1 MAMNRILLTGT
12 AVLVLVNAACLGV
25 TPANAENMSDIPANR
40 QLSETCGEV
49 GFLGRI
55 IRAVC
60 FDRNNVPYRS
70 KIDVR
75 TCVGFVVVVNANAR
89 LVCKTRRR

>member
-1 MAMNRILLTGT
+1 MRWTWLHAFL
-12 AVLVLVNAACLGV
+12 LVLPAWISS
-25 TPANAENMSDIPANR
+25 PANAANMSDTPANR
-40 QLSETCGEV
+40 QLSATCGEV
-49 GFLGRI
+49 SFMGPI

-60 FDRNNVPYRS
+60 FDKDDVPYKS

-75 TCVGFVVVVNANAR
+75 TCVDFVVIANASAR

>member
-1 MAMNRILLTGT
+1 MNRTLLTGT
-12 AVLVLVNAACLGV
+12 ALLVLFDAACLGA
-25 TPANAENMSDIPANR
+25 TPANAANMSDIPANQ
-40 QLSETCGEV
+40 QLSATCGEV
-49 GFLGRI
+49 GFMGPI

-60 FDRNNVPYRS
+60 FDKDDVPYKS

-75 TCVGFVVVVNANAR
+75 TCPGFVVVVDAHAR